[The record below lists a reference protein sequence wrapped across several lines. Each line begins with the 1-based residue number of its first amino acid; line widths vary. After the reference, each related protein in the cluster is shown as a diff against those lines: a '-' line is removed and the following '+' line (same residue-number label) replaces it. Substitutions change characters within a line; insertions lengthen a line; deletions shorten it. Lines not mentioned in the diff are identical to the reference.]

1 MTESNKIKPI
11 EREIEKRVLV
21 LDGATGTMIQ
31 RLELNEADFRGERF
45 RDHPST
51 LKGNNDILCLTR
63 PDAVASIHRLYLEAG
78 ADLIST
84 NSFNANA
91 ISQQDYGTSHLVYE
105 INKTAAQIAKGEA
118 AAAAVAGRPRFVCG
132 SIGPTGKTASIPVNA
147 ADPAERSVTFDE
159 LANAYREQV
168 RGLLDGGADV
178 LLVETVFDSL
188 NAKAAIYAI
197 SLEFDARGD
206 YVPVM
211 LSASVSGAGARLL
224 TGQTA
229 EDFISAVSHAP
240 HLLTIG
246 LNCGL
251 GAAQL
256 VPVIKRLRSVSPARL
271 SLHPNAGLPD
281 SFGNYVQTGAA
292 MRAELEP
299 LLSEG
304 AVSIIGGC
312 CGTTP
317 EHIGEIAT
325 AVASLPPALPPAPVE
340 TGNVRFL
347 KIGERTN
354 VAGSRRFLRLIQENN
369 FDDAAIVAVDQV
381 EAGADIIDVNMDDP
395 MLDAPAVMRTFLN
408 TAAAE
413 PDLLRI
419 PVMVD
424 SSDWRTVFAGL
435 KCLQNR
441 GIVNSISLKDGEEEF
456 LSRAAE
462 TLRLGAS
469 TVVMCFDEKGQADT
483 IDRRREI
490 AGRSYRLLVDN
501 GFPAERIIIDPNVFA
516 IATGIPGHDSFA
528 VDFIETVR
536 WIKANLPGARTSAGV
551 SNVSFAFRGNDTL
564 RAWIHSVF
572 LHHAIAAG
580 LDMGIVNPAA
590 MIEYDA
596 IPSAERAIVE
606 DAVLNRSPEAAERLA
621 QLALSMASAD
631 TAKKSAPLSQ
641 DQTVT
646 PSGTDPRARLES
658 AVMSGT
664 HANLEKDIGVL
675 LDELRATGIS
685 DPDAALAIIEGP
697 LMKGLEKVGAL
708 FGEGKLFLP
717 QILKSAQVMK
727 LASAIL
733 DPVLNT
739 AGEKNASGTA
749 ERPRIV
755 LATVKGDV
763 HDIGKNI
770 VGTVM
775 RCNGWEVTDLGVMVE
790 CDEILERARAVK
802 ADIVGL
808 SGLITPSL
816 AEMERIAVAFEK
828 ARLKIP
834 LIVGGAAV
842 TPKHTAVRIAPLYS
856 GVVACGGDAS
866 SMPALCA
873 SLAREGKARDVAAA
887 TIADEHERQRSEF
900 EASQEP
906 KLTLREARARAAAG
920 PDRRVGAKTPTDPS
934 VTVFRDIPLKEL
946 TPLVNWSMFLHSFGF
961 RTKESQ
967 ATEEAKSLI
976 VDALAFLE
984 SLPLEGGATLTVH
997 GVSGVFPAYAK
1008 DETIFATIH
1017 GKEVPIRVAR
1027 SLETKGN
1034 GESIADRLPSKDA
1047 GGWIGMQAV
1056 CAGGGLDGIHAALFS
1071 ARDDYRSLV
1080 ADILATRFAEAGA
1093 EWLHRKTIEEKW
1105 GGGDLGIRP
1114 APGYPSCPDHQL
1126 KRIIFSALGAED
1138 AIGAHLTETAMMVPE
1153 ASTCA
1158 FILR

>member
-1 MTESNKIKPI
+1 MTESTKTKPI
-11 EREIEKRVLV
+11 EREIEKRILV

-31 RLELNEADFRGERF
+31 RLGLEEADFRGDRF
-45 RDHPST
+45 RDHPTT

-63 PDAVASIHRLYLEAG
+63 PDAVAAIHRQYLEAG

-84 NSFNANA
+84 DSFNANA
-91 ISQQDYGTSHLVYE
+91 ISQQDYGTAHLVHE
-105 INKTAAQIAKGEA
+105 INEAAARIAKREA
-118 AAAAVAGRPRFVCG
+118 AAASTPGRPRFVCG

-159 LANAYREQV
+159 LAIAYRDQV
-168 RGLLDGGADV
+168 RGLLDGGVDA

-211 LSASVSGAGARLL
+211 LSASVSGSGARLL

-229 EDFISAVSHAP
+229 EDFFSAVSHAP

-256 VPVIKRLRSVSPARL
+256 VPVIRRLRAVSPVRL

-281 SFGNYVQTGAA
+281 SFGNYVQTGPS

-299 LLSEG
+299 LLREG

-317 EHIGEIAT
+317 DHIREIAAA
-325 AVASLPPALPPAPVE
+325 AVSLPPALPPTPTE
-340 TGNVRFL
+340 TGRGRFL

-354 VAGSRRFLRLIQENN
+354 VAGSRRFLRLIQERN
-369 FDDAAIVAVDQV
+369 FDDAAIVAIDQV
-381 EAGADIIDVNMDDP
+381 DAGADIIDVNMDDP
-395 MLDAPAVMRTFLN
+395 MLDAPAAMRTFLN

-419 PVMVD
+419 PVMID
-424 SSDWRTVFAGL
+424 SSDWPTVVAGL
-435 KCLQNR
+435 KCLQNHS
-441 GIVNSISLKDGEEEF
+441 IVNSISLKDGEGEF
-456 LSRAAE
+456 LAHAAE

-469 TVVMCFDEKGQADT
+469 AVVMCFDEKGQADT

-501 GFPAERIIIDPNVFA
+501 GFPAGRIIIDPNVFA

-536 WIKANLPGARTSAGV
+536 WVKANLPGARTSAGV

-580 LDMGIVNPAA
+580 LDMGIVNPAST
-590 MIEYDA
+590 IGYDT
-596 IPSAERAIVE
+596 IPAAERAIVE
-606 DAVLNRSPEAAERLA
+606 DAVLNRAPGASERLA
-621 QLALSMASAD
+621 QLAMEMTSAG
-631 TAKKSAPLSQ
+631 TAKKTAPSRQ
-641 DQTVT
+641 DKAATH
-646 PSGTDPRARLES
+646 PEADPGARLES
-658 AVMSGT
+658 AILSGT
-664 HANLEKDIGVL
+664 HATLEKDLEIL
-675 LDELRATGIS
+675 LDELRATGLS
-685 DPDAALAIIEGP
+685 DPEAALAIIEGP
-697 LMKGLEKVGAL
+697 LMKGLERAGAL

-733 DPVLNT
+733 DPALN
-739 AGEKNASGTA
+739 AVGGKNAASA
-749 ERPRIV
+749 VERPRIV
-755 LATVKGDV
+755 LATVRGDV
-763 HDIGKNI
+763 HDIGKSI

-775 RCNGWEVTDLGVMVE
+775 RCNGWEVIDLGVMVE
-790 CDEILERARAVK
+790 CDEILDRARAVN

-816 AEMERIAVAFEK
+816 AEMERVAAAFEK
-828 ARLKIP
+828 AGFTIP

-842 TPKHTAVRIAPLYS
+842 TPRHTAVRIAPLYS

-873 SLAREGKARDVAAA
+873 SLVRGGKTRDVAAA
-887 TIADEHERQRSEF
+887 AIADEQDRLRREF
-900 EASQEP
+900 NESQEP
-906 KLTLREARARAAAG
+906 KLSLDEARARAAAG
-920 PDRRVGAKTPTDPS
+920 PDRRVASKTPPDPS
-934 VTVFRDIPLKEL
+934 VTVFRDIPLAEL
-946 TPLVNWSMFLHSFGF
+946 TPLVNWAMFLHSFGF
-961 RTKESQ
+961 KTKESQ
-967 ATEEAKSLI
+967 TSEEAKSLLA
-976 VDALAFLE
+976 DAIAFLE
-984 SLPLEGGATLTVH
+984 SLPLDGGATLSVH
-997 GVSGVFPAYAK
+997 GVSGIFPAYARN
-1008 DETIFATIH
+1008 ETIFATIQ
-1017 GKEVPIRVAR
+1017 GKEVPIRVVR
-1027 SLETKGN
+1027 SLETEGH
-1034 GESIADRLPSKDA
+1034 GECIADRLPAKD
-1047 GGWIGMQAV
+1047 GVGWIGMQAV
-1056 CAGGGLDGIHAALFS
+1056 CAGGGLDGIHAALFG
-1071 ARDDYRSLV
+1071 ARDDYRALI

-1126 KRIIFSALGAED
+1126 KRIIFSALGAEE
-1138 AIGAHLTETAMMVPE
+1138 AIGAHLTESAMMVPE

-1158 FILR
+1158 FIIR